1 MQTESLYNIADVAR
15 CSLEH
20 SLERSMIGSYELPYK
35 LLKTCMNTNVFVLVP
50 SVSLLPRAVKRVE
63 GLSRPLLNYTKRT
76 KARFVESLI
85 SQARSVLGS
94 VIKLSMMLSLSHDIH
109 RNLGD
114 FYKVSRVSVRYVPV
128 GTYPI

>member
-35 LLKTCMNTNVFVLVP
+35 LLKTCTNVFVLVP
-50 SVSLLPRAVKRVE
+50 SVRLLPRAVKRVE
-63 GLSRPLLNYTKRT
+63 GLSRPLLTYTKRA
-76 KARFVESLI
+76 KARFVESLRK
-85 SQARSVLGS
+85 SQARTVLGS